1 MTHETLTNSQLLSF
15 KAVALR
21 MFHLPLSVYGSVAEV
36 SLSLKRVERH
46 LLGVLFA
53 FLKPTFC
60 FMVDCNLPLC
70 PPTPLLPSQVEQSI
84 SYLEQIKGYCQGHLN
99 QRHLQNFWS
108 NMFCLL
114 EEKRW
119 NSSPPAGQPAGSLST
134 VSAGQTICWYLFE
147 HLS

>member
-1 MTHETLTNSQLLSF
+1 MTHETLTNSQLLAF

-60 FMVDCNLPLC
+60 FMV
-70 PPTPLLPSQVEQSI
+70 
-84 SYLEQIKGYCQGHLN
+84 G
-99 QRHLQNFWS
+99 
-108 NMFCLL
+108 
-114 EEKRW
+114 
-119 NSSPPAGQPAGSLST
+119 
-134 VSAGQTICWYLFE
+134 
-147 HLS
+147 